1 MNSPGAA
8 RVSAVQLP
16 DQTSRCDNFDSV
28 EQLFQIQEAVRLRTE
43 EISSNQA
50 AWPCHKGCD
59 DCCRQLASVPR
70 VTQEEWQ
77 SIAAALDALPGP
89 TAELVRNRIRDSA
102 TASRPVTCPLLD
114 RASGTCLVYH
124 ARPVACR
131 AYGFYAE
138 RQYVLGCSR
147 IESIAHALPN
157 VVWGNHAALEEDLRG
172 LGADA
177 TLSEW
182 LALEDVPD

>member
-1 MNSPGAA
+1 M
-8 RVSAVQLP
+8 
-16 DQTSRCDNFDSV
+16 FDLV
-28 EQLFQIQEAVRLRTE
+28 IRLYQIQEAVRLRAE
-43 EISSNQA
+43 EIASNQA
-50 AWPCHKGCD
+50 NWPCRKGCD

-70 VTQEEWQ
+70 VTQEEWR
-77 SIAAALDALPGP
+77 SIAAALDALPDG
-89 TAELVRNRIRDSA
+89 TAELVLRRIRDSA
-102 TASRPVTCPLLD
+102 TVSRPVICPLLD
-114 RASGTCLVYH
+114 TDSGTCLVYE

-147 IESIAHALPN
+147 IESMGQKLPN
-157 VVWGNHAALEEDLRG
+157 VVWGNHAALEERLRL

-182 LALEDVPD
+182 LAQRTVTL